1 MNRPIR
7 KPEIE
12 EIEGLEA
19 TGANFKRLLGE
30 EGARAL
36 ASAFG
41 GRRLYVPKAPGPH
54 HPITVVLGKDG
65 AERLAAAFHGVGI
78 DIPMLPAAQAE
89 IRRLAAAGWKRAAIA
104 RELKVTER
112 WVYKTL
118 SEAPSSPPRQ
128 ASLPL

>member
-1 MNRPIR
+1 LN
-7 KPEIE
+7 KPLPNDSF
-12 EIEGLEA
+12 EGMEA

-41 GRRLYVPKAPGPH
+41 GHRLYIPKAPGAH
-54 HPITVVLGKDG
+54 HPITVALGHKR
-65 AERLAAAFHGVGI
+65 AQRLAAAFCGSGI
-78 DIPMLPAAQAE
+78 DIPMLPRVKAE
-89 IRRLAAAGWKRAAIA
+89 IRRLGALGLTRAAIA

-118 SEAPSSPPRQ
+118 AEPASTAAPQP
-128 ASLPL
+128 SLFD